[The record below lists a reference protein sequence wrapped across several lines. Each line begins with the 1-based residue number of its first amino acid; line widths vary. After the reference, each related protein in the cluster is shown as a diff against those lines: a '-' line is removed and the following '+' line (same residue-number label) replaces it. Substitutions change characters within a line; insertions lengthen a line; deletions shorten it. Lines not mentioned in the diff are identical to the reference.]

1 MKTFLSL
8 FRQISNLHQ
17 SALRFPSLTRGC
29 ALPPS
34 TITWGFALSP
44 TKGRFNASRLR
55 SIPHL
60 EMRVPGYDLPGA
72 VFVSGRLSRPS
83 NEL

>member
-1 MKTFLSL
+1 MKTSLSL

-34 TITWGFALSP
+34 TLTWGFALSP
-44 TKGRFNASRLR
+44 TKARFNASRLR

-60 EMRVPGYDLPGA
+60 EMGVPVYDLPGA
-72 VFVSGRLSRPS
+72 TFVSGRLFRPS